1 MVTTLNNLIKTNL
14 ILFLN
19 LFLLLISFPLFVL
32 FKNSYDVDMA
42 VIFGSLYCVLMLIY
56 LAYLTKSYFSPM
68 SIFISFYWMMLMGR
82 PFLVQLKLFN
92 APIVSASKYD
102 LNNVFEVNVYITLTI
117 MAIGMIFIV
126 MNRLVK
132 PSYLSY
138 KFPEILISNNV
149 LKVIKFLFFVFGLLM
164 IKDGVVAYQALQQSN
179 YIQLISSG
187 EIEYFNQ
194 TFYTIVKWSWFL
206 IFITDKKN
214 RVLYTILFL
223 FFLLALPVSGMR
235 GYFILY
241 ILLVLMILE
250 GLKITKLKLTIVLP
264 FVFGLLYLVTF
275 LLEYRI
281 GFSVTDKTV
290 MSPIYKAIYDQGSTY
305 EVIYGVYTNLDK
317 LNFVENVLFP
327 KLNEFPVF
335 GDYVDKL
342 RGVDFADGIGF
353 ATSAIGEV
361 MVGGF
366 VIWAFYIL
374 MISFALSYLHKA
386 FLKLQINTANLF
398 ILFFLS
404 PIIWGQPRGA
414 IIQFVIKF
422 CFFIALTIFFKIKQV
437 NKIKI

>member
-235 GYFILY
+235 GYFI
-241 ILLVLMILE
+241 
-250 GLKITKLKLTIVLP
+250 
-264 FVFGLLYLVTF
+264 
-275 LLEYRI
+275 
-281 GFSVTDKTV
+281 
-290 MSPIYKAIYDQGSTY
+290 
-305 EVIYGVYTNLDK
+305 
-317 LNFVENVLFP
+317 
-327 KLNEFPVF
+327 
-335 GDYVDKL
+335 
-342 RGVDFADGIGF
+342 
-353 ATSAIGEV
+353 
-361 MVGGF
+361 
-366 VIWAFYIL
+366 
-374 MISFALSYLHKA
+374 
-386 FLKLQINTANLF
+386 
-398 ILFFLS
+398 
-404 PIIWGQPRGA
+404 
-414 IIQFVIKF
+414 
-422 CFFIALTIFFKIKQV
+422 
-437 NKIKI
+437 